1 MKSGFGAGGRDADAE
16 AASRRSAEAFAK
28 DIGDYDTLA
37 RGPAHRHRRP
47 TAWLGGFLLLIVGVA
62 AYGAATGHSAH
73 VPITKSCQKPA
84 LALKSLHADVG
95 HSVPWSATGPDRG
108 HYLLAIGG
116 GAVTATKQNISVRGG
131 APGSG
136 IFAMAGC
143 LTRSELAAPRKA
155 GTYPVR
161 LMHEVDGRYVEV
173 DRLRLTVS

>member
-1 MKSGFGAGGRDADAE
+1 MRSGFGAGGRDAEAE

-28 DIGDYDTLA
+28 DIGDYDALA
-37 RGPAHRHRRP
+37 RSGTPRHRRP
-47 TAWLGGFLLLIVGVA
+47 VAWLGGFLLLVVVVA
-62 AYGAATGHSAH
+62 AYGAATGHSGH
-73 VPITKSCQKPA
+73 VPITKSCRQPA

-108 HYLLAIGG
+108 RYLLAIGG
-116 GAVTATKQNISVRGG
+116 GAVTATKQNITVRGG
-131 APGSG
+131 SPGSG

-161 LMHEVDGRYVEV
+161 LMHDVDGRYVEV
-173 DRLRLTVS
+173 DRLQLTVG